1 MAQIREMIGNP
12 ESLLVRPVWTRGIDA
27 STTYSVGE
35 GSLVAI
41 GEKRRAVLPSFNR
54 IEVTQEQFARELD
67 PNCHDVL
74 FDDNIPCFCIKL
86 KNGGV
91 REIKNKRMAI
101 PIQRRIVNKQAMHIA
116 AKPMKFT
123 LLDIAPNDTVQRNFI
138 EIKQEWKR
146 KNQEGMKFKMVVTQ
160 LSYGIAGLL
169 YYYDRWGHCKS
180 RILSYPE
187 YILCPHND
195 KNGDRLLESVYYSD
209 KGIETIDS
217 YDDTFR
223 YRHIKKKSGLTADG
237 TNKDWGWELVDVT
250 EHGFSEIPLITK
262 KGDVA
267 WNDVQTTIET
277 YEEVY
282 NVFNAIQKRHGKG
295 LLYVKG
301 KFKDGGK
308 LADGYILNDTSLD
321 SKGDAKYLTPPSP
334 QGMFDTL
341 DGLLNTIQLG
351 SSTTFLLPKDVKTGG
366 DIAGITIKLV
376 QSMDIENASEKVI
389 EWQNVADKMVRLFKE
404 GLAKE
409 MVNTGRNPN
418 AVTEYAAINISAS
431 FEVWIPLSETEYN
444 NMIISLAGAGLIS
457 QETGI
462 EMNTIGKPDEK
473 ARVRRE
479 AEERE
484 MKEMEKERKQMT
496 DTNFE

>member
-1 MAQIREMIGNP
+1 M
-12 ESLLVRPVWTRGIDA
+12 
-27 STTYSVGE
+27 
-35 GSLVAI
+35 
-41 GEKRRAVLPSFNR
+41 
-54 IEVTQEQFARELD
+54 
-67 PNCHDVL
+67 
-74 FDDNIPCFCIKL
+74 
-86 KNGGV
+86 
-91 REIKNKRMAI
+91 
-101 PIQRRIVNKQAMHIA
+101 
-116 AKPMKFT
+116 
-123 LLDIAPNDTVQRNFI
+123 
-138 EIKQEWKR
+138 
-146 KNQEGMKFKMVVTQ
+146 
-160 LSYGIAGLL
+160 
-169 YYYDRWGHCKS
+169 
-180 RILSYPE
+180 
-187 YILCPHND
+187 
-195 KNGDRLLESVYYSD
+195 
-209 KGIETIDS
+209 
-217 YDDTFR
+217 
-223 YRHIKKKSGLTADG
+223 
-237 TNKDWGWELVDVT
+237 DVT

-484 MKEMEKERKQMT
+484 MKEMEKERS
-496 DTNFE
+496 